1 MAPVLNL
8 NKWVFKILLQFNCPP
23 LCLDTFFKTYCFYI
37 CAEKLVAI
45 VWWGWNQVFIEDD
58 VFGIRCLKWGFT
70 LHCHLVK
77 RQHHPSNVRCT
88 RSAVKRLRIQFR
100 VVYLPLTRDESRL
113 DITDQLLWAILI
125 LSLCYTSYHL
135 LTILSFLSRLFLFDC
150 SWSLMLLVD
159 PYWFWIWPISVSV
172 RVLRRRH

>member
-1 MAPVLNL
+1 MKKFRRLQWSWTYDCL
-8 NKWVFKILLQFNCPP
+8 HNKYLAKKFLRLVYFVSLQ
-23 LCLDTFFKTYCFYI
+23 
-37 CAEKLVAI
+37 AKL
-45 VWWGWNQVFIEDD
+45 FDD
-58 VFGIRCLKWGFT
+58 VFCIRCLKWCFT
-70 LHCHLVK
+70 LHWHLVK